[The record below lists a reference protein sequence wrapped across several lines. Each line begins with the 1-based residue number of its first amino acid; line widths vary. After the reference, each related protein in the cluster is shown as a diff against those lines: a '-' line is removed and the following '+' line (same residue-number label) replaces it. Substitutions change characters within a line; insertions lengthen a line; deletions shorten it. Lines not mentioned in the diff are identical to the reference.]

1 MPHRLTHP
9 SQLPAIPAQGTPR
22 RPLSLGVHVQ
32 RIEIEDLVVTD
43 PTLVFTHARTAAR
56 QDPDTAALLG
66 HSPTTPLTLQAAA
79 ALLAA
84 LHTTDEL
91 TGMGMRTARHTTR
104 TTAATQHRS
113 PVVLELSDAPDQDH

>member
-1 MPHRLTHP
+1 MDRRLTHP
-9 SQLPAIPAQGTPR
+9 SLLPAVPAQEIPR

-32 RIEIEDLVVTD
+32 RIEIEDLVITD
-43 PTLVFTHARTAAR
+43 HRLVLAHARAAAR
-56 QDPDTAALLG
+56 QDPGTAGLG

-79 ALLAA
+79 ALLAT

-91 TGMGMRTARHTTR
+91 TDMGMRTVRTTTR
-104 TTAATQHRS
+104 TTAATQHRN

>member
-1 MPHRLTHP
+1 MAQRLTHP
-9 SQLPAIPAQGTPR
+9 SLLPAVPAQEIRR
-22 RPLSLGVHVQ
+22 RPLSLGVHVH
-32 RIEIEDLVVTD
+32 LVVTD
-43 PTLVFTHARTAAR
+43 HRLVLAHARTAAR

-91 TGMGMRTARHTTR
+91 TGMGMRIVRTTTR
-104 TTAATQHRS
+104 TTAATQHRN
-113 PVVLELSDAPDQDH
+113 PVVLELSDAPDQDQ

>member
-1 MPHRLTHP
+1 MSSASRSRTWSSPTTAWSSP
-9 SQLPAIPAQGTPR
+9 TPAPPPAR
-22 RPLSLGVHVQ
+22 N
-32 RIEIEDLVVTD
+32 
-43 PTLVFTHARTAAR
+43 
-56 QDPDTAALLG
+56 PDTAALVG

-91 TGMGMRTARHTTR
+91 TDMGMRTVRTTTR
-104 TTAATQHRS
+104 TTAATQHRN